1 MSTHETNERAHREK
15 AILALA
21 QSDHSLAGD
30 AYTHAAYG
38 ELAGL
43 ENHHREALDRDAQG
57 WAGDALAALFLA
69 GVCYRIAGQDRR
81 AENRATQGRAIA
93 TDQRE
98 DVLDAAVDRGEATAF
113 VGDFHVLAGDREAA
127 ASAYDRAAGLYDDAD
142 LTDPAGATTRP
153 LLQAG
158 TDLLSQLSRPDDV
171 SWDDIHGTG
180 SDALARRIRF
190 RRTRVPELLENR
202 LDAGRLHPPRGST
215 EYNADFRCPD
225 CGATDVNYVADAVL
239 CLRCASV
246 IEQR

>member
-1 MSTHETNERAHREK
+1 MPTLDGNGGDHRDR
-15 AILALA
+15 AILALTRP
-21 QSDHSLAGD
+21 DYREAGD

-43 ENHHREALDRDAQG
+43 ENHHREALDPDAQG

-69 GVCYRIAGQDRR
+69 GVCYRLAGLDER
-81 AENRATQGRAIA
+81 AENRAHQGRSIA
-93 TDQRE
+93 SDQRE
-98 DVLDAAVDRGEATAF
+98 FVLDAPIDRAEATAF

-127 ASAYDRAAGLYDDAD
+127 ADAYDRAAERYDDAD
-142 LTDPAGATTRP
+142 LDDPAGATTRP

-158 TDLLSQLSRPDDV
+158 TDLLLQLSRPDDV
-171 SWDDIHGTG
+171 SWDEIHGTG
-180 SDALARRIRF
+180 SDALVRRIRF
-190 RRTRVPELLENR
+190 RRSR
-202 LDAGRLHPPRGST
+202 LPDMIDDRIEAGLLHPPRGST

-246 IEQR
+246 IERQ

>member
-1 MSTHETNERAHREK
+1 MSPRDTDGRDHRDE

-21 QSDHSLAGD
+21 DGNHRQAGD

-38 ELAGL
+38 QLAGF
-43 ENHHREALDRDAQG
+43 ENHHREALDPDAQG
-57 WAGDALAALFLA
+57 WAGDALVALFLA

-81 AENRATQGRAIA
+81 AANRATQGRAIA

-98 DVLDAAVDRGEATAF
+98 FVLEDPIDQAEATAF
-113 VGDFHVLAGDREAA
+113 IGDFHVLAGEREQAA
-127 ASAYDRAAGLYDDAD
+127 AAYDRAADRYADAAPP
-142 LTDPAGATTRP
+142 DPAGATTRP

-158 TDLLSQLSRPDDV
+158 TDLLLQLSRPDDV

-180 SDALARRIRF
+180 SDALDRRMRF
-190 RRTRVPELLENR
+190 RRTRLPELIDARLE
-202 LDAGRLHPPRGST
+202 AGRLHPPRGST

-225 CGATDVNYVADAVL
+225 CGATDVNYIADAVL

-246 IEQR
+246 IEKR